1 MQVNSPEYR
10 ALVSSLLGK
19 QVIFEDI
26 PKIKTS
32 PISNLPK
39 NKPLLT
45 GIRDVNLKIL
55 QELDDEEL
63 FSFCIVNKE
72 ANKLCENEDFWR
84 NRFLKRFG
92 KLYAKDEKRTWKNF
106 YLTILKDFGKEVFPE
121 MLDKDINRL
130 IKSVTSN
137 RFDGKMYETHD
148 NGGRPFL
155 VFVNDTN
162 NNVLVYK
169 QENAEHSHSAS
180 EDDEPTY
187 SRFPNF
193 IFLNSAKVFVGISPE
208 NEMTKFSGGYGPK
221 FDGNSILVNTEHNN
235 YVYIGSE
242 IYSFKSLS
250 KIVEYISPVGN
261 NDVPYPYAI
270 DIEGN
275 IYLMLE
281 KVILLDGKF
290 RVKQED
296 PSRYYYQMLNM
307 KGYAP
312 FEKYYVERDE
322 EPRLLS
328 YNPEPE
334 KRLQGLKKEGR
345 IYIMDGKKKKYIADE
360 EFINIMRN
368 YEEKMG
374 LKPMKVFQLQK
385 RMF

>member
-32 PISNLPK
+32 PISNPPK
-39 NKPLLT
+39 NKALLT

-72 ANKLCENEDFWR
+72 AHKLCENENFWR

-106 YLTILKDFGKEVFPE
+106 YLTILKDFGKEVFSE

-130 IKSVTSN
+130 IKSVTSS

-180 EDDEPTY
+180 EDDEPSY

-193 IFLNSAKVFVGISPE
+193 IFLNAAKVFVGISPE

-250 KIVEYISPVGN
+250 KIVEYVSPVGN

-270 DIEGN
+270 DIQGN

-281 KVILLDGKF
+281 KVILLDGVEKLVGEDAYQYYF
-290 RVKQED
+290 KRQNMRGFTPFENYYEEGEED
-296 PSRYYYQMLNM
+296 PFSLPYT
-307 KGYAP
+307 
-312 FEKYYVERDE
+312 
-322 EPRLLS
+322 
-328 YNPEPE
+328 PEPE
-334 KRLQGLKKEGR
+334 KFLEIRGK
-345 IYIMDGKKKKYIADE
+345 IYILDGKKKKYVGE
-360 EFINIMRN
+360 EELKKIMRN

-385 RMF
+385 RM

>member
-39 NKPLLT
+39 NKALLT

-55 QELDDEEL
+55 QDLNDEEL

-92 KLYAKDEKRTWKNF
+92 KLYTKDENRTWKNF
-106 YLTILKDFGKEVFPE
+106 YLTIVKEFAKE
-121 MLDKDINRL
+121 MSYDDKLDKNLRNIRD
-130 IKSVTSN
+130 S
-137 RFDGKMYETHD
+137 FDFRKQRYGIHD
-148 NGGRPFL
+148 NGGRPFE
-155 VFVNDTN
+155 
-162 NNVLVYK
+162 VLIDRNGVAVYK
-169 QENAEHSHSAS
+169 EANDEEFSHDES
-180 EDDEPTY
+180 EDTDDPHY
-187 SRFPNF
+187 FNRPSFV
-193 IFLNSAKVFVGISPE
+193 FLNPREVFIGRSPE
-208 NEMTKFSGGYGPK
+208 NEMTRFSGGHGSE
-221 FDGNSILVNTEHNN
+221 FDGNSILVNTEGNN

-250 KIVEYISPVGN
+250 KIVEYVSPVGN

-270 DIEGN
+270 DIQGN

-281 KVILLDGKF
+281 KVILLDGVEKLVGEDAYQYYF
-290 RVKQED
+290 KRQNMREFTPFENYYEEGEED
-296 PSRYYYQMLNM
+296 PFSLPYT
-307 KGYAP
+307 
-312 FEKYYVERDE
+312 
-322 EPRLLS
+322 
-328 YNPEPE
+328 PEPE
-334 KRLQGLKKEGR
+334 KFLEIRGK
-345 IYIMDGKKKKYIADE
+345 IYVLDGKKKKYVGE
-360 EFINIMRN
+360 EGLTNIMRN

-385 RMF
+385 RI